1 MVDVNKDPTQ
11 GLKVVSLSRVVPS
24 FETLTFLCKIMVS
37 SRISSL
43 TTIAERTAIAMLNG

>member
-1 MVDVNKDPTQ
+1 MVDVNKDPAQ

-24 FETLTFLCKIMVS
+24 FETLTFLCKIMIS

-43 TTIAERTAIAMLNG
+43 TTVAERTAIAMLNG